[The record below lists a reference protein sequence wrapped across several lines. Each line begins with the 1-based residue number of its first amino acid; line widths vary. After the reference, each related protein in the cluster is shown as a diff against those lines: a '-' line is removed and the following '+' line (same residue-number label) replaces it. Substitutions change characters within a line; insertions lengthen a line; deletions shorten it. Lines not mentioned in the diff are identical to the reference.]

1 MATETFYKRII
12 LSNEA
17 AEKLA
22 DGFDKPRTP
31 YVPKKDMAEELRK
44 GEELLKQLI
53 SQSKKSS
60 GQMAN

>member
-22 DGFDKPRTP
+22 DGFDRPREP
-31 YVPKKDMAEELRK
+31 YIPKKDMMEELRR
-44 GEELLKQLI
+44 GREVLRRMSDLE
-53 SQSKKSS
+53 KSS
-60 GQMAN
+60 VQTKN

>member
-22 DGFDKPRTP
+22 DGFDKPRAP
-31 YVPKKDMAEELRK
+31 HVPNPDREEMRRRGREALKRLS
-44 GEELLKQLI
+44 ELE
-53 SQSKKSS
+53 KSS
-60 GQMAN
+60 EQITN

>member
-22 DGFDKPRTP
+22 DGFDKPREP
-31 YVPKKDMAEELRK
+31 YVPKSDREEMHRRSDRW
-44 GEELLKQLI
+44 LKRYLSPSEGLSEQKE
-53 SQSKKSS
+53 S
-60 GQMAN
+60 

>member
-22 DGFDKPRTP
+22 DGFDKPRAT
-31 YVPKKDMAEELRK
+31 YVPDKEVLEAQKRGQEW
-44 GEELLKQLI
+44 LKRL
-53 SQSKKSS
+53 SESKKS
-60 GQMAN
+60 